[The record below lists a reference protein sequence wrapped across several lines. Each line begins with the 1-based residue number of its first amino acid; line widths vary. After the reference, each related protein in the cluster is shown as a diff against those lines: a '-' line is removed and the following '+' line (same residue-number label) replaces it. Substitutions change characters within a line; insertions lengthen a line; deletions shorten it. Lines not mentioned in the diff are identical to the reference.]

1 MGVSG
6 PGLFCCCSQAVEIS
20 RCSSWTWRAALA
32 PRHPI
37 VGGCSYVGY
46 SQLRHAAVKC
56 WVEATFYSWTY
67 DVGVSRHED
76 PKSWFWLRGADG
88 AARALA
94 AVRHQAGLTQ
104 AQIARQ
110 LKMDR
115 TTVLNMEAGRNPAVN
130 RFIGLFNWMGYDLIA
145 VPRGARVIVD
155 TRTDADAVR

>member
-1 MGVSG
+1 MSRHGV
-6 PGLFCCCSQAVEIS
+6 PGCGWRPWRHGIP
-20 RCSSWTWRAALA
+20 SSA
-32 PRHPI
+32 
-37 VGGCSYVGY
+37 GSYVGY
-46 SQLRHAAVKC
+46 GQLRHAAVQS
-56 WVEATFYSWTY
+56 WVEATFLLLDYN
-67 DVGVSRHED
+67 VGVSRHED

-155 TRTDADAVR
+155 TRADADAVR